1 MSGIAPNPLNAIS
14 KVYLDQVAEAKVE
27 PPKEKLNTDRN
38 MFNIPKD
45 EQQAAKER
53 LLAKSAAKRK
63 AAMEALDPVGQEDAD
78 IDNDGDTDKSDKY
91 LHKRRKAIGKAM
103 KKRMKEEK
111 ELSEVTKMGIHAP
124 HEVPDKNLKGL
135 VKKAV
140 KRIDA
145 DNDGDVDK
153 DDPKETGMGE
163 FVPSPDGKKKVRTS
177 VRTESFSNWR
187 NDLTEVMDD
196 SVDSKPI
203 KEKKVNNKIK
213 INPTLGE
220 ALEEIGATLIEMVEV
235 DEFDFVVESVYDELL
250 EEGYGEDDIEEAIEF
265 ALTEAKVTFGHD
277 TPTKKDDVMKK
288 AKGRLRYLGRK
299 VGEKIGAAKKSAKYA
314 SAKAQVAAYNKG
326 REVAQTAGDKTRKAR
341 KAVAD
346 APGKAKKGLKGA
358 VKKAA
363 QKVVDRMSEETQI
376 DENVATGKAKRAKFG
391 GIAQKVGKSEVV
403 TNKEK
408 SAALEK
414 HFAAKKAKEKS
425 AGEAAHKA
433 ASAKGLSPA
442 EAEMRRKAAE
452 RKAARMRKEE
462 TEIEEGIG
470 MTMAKAVGNPP
481 ALSKRMKLK
490 QALLNREIRKNAAA
504 SKKKSYSGAAA
515 SEKASK
521 VDKYMSPAA
530 KTTAKEEFEI
540 DEEKKKLPY
549 LKMYR
554 KAGNLGRDGSPEA
567 MERSKKITKV
577 MNDDAKRRA
586 YHRERDDAAKEA
598 KRAKKMNK
606 EEVENVDEIYMVSPQ
621 TKKSQDNPK
630 KKETWYDRDERKRKS
645 QKEEVEQIEELT
657 DLQRRRYL
665 GRKPGESKERLK
677 RSNERKDK
685 KAALAAME
693 KQYRG
698 MKAGIYSS
706 YEPKGEQLDEM
717 PYQVMGSP
725 DGGKE
730 KNVGKP
736 VKSRKYADARAA
748 ELADT
753 HKATGGK
760 YRSQYVEEIGI
771 DESRYADVKP
781 ISVEPA
787 PSRLRYDPKVKP
799 ISVEPA
805 PSRLRYPENKTE
817 SKPKKSLKDRIKSA
831 LKKEE
836 FVDEKLNMKKEKMG
850 DVIKDFYKSDAPQFK
865 GKSKEKRREMAIAAK
880 LTAERGG
887 KRLGEGATE
896 MPMSPEELALQ
907 KKKTKIDL
915 MISKRREQ
923 SLQKKKDI

>member
-27 PPKEKLNTDRN
+27 PPKEKLKTDRN

-111 ELSEVTKMGIHAP
+111 ELAEVTKMGVHAP

-163 FVPSPDGKKKVRTS
+163 FVPSPDGKKKVRTKMA
-177 VRTESFSNWR
+177 ESLSNWR
-187 NDLTEVMDD
+187 TDLAEIMDD
-196 SVDSKPI
+196 DIDSKPI

-220 ALEEIGATLIEMVEV
+220 ALEEIGATLIEMVEI

-250 EEGYGEDDIEEAIEF
+250 EEGYGEDDIEEAIEY

-288 AKGRLRYLGRK
+288 AKGRLRYLRRK

-326 REVAQTAGDKTRKAR
+326 REVAQTAGYKTRKAR
-341 KAVAD
+341 QAVAD
-346 APGKAKKGLKGA
+346 APGKAKKSVKGFI
-358 VKKAA
+358 KKQAE
-363 QKVVDRMSEETQI
+363 KVAKRMSEE
-376 DENVATGKAKRAKFG
+376 N
-391 GIAQKVGKSEVV
+391 
-403 TNKEK
+403 
-408 SAALEK
+408 
-414 HFAAKKAKEKS
+414 
-425 AGEAAHKA
+425 
-433 ASAKGLSPA
+433 
-442 EAEMRRKAAE
+442 
-452 RKAARMRKEE
+452 
-462 TEIEEGIG
+462 EIEEGIG

-490 QALLNREIRKNAAA
+490 QALLNREIKKNAAEN
-504 SKKKSYSGAAA
+504 KKKSYSGAAA

-521 VDKYMSPAA
+521 ADKYRSPAA
-530 KTTAKEEFEI
+530 KTTA
-540 DEEKKKLPY
+540 
-549 LKMYR
+549 
-554 KAGNLGRDGSPEA
+554 
-567 MERSKKITKV
+567 
-577 MNDDAKRRA
+577 
-586 YHRERDDAAKEA
+586 
-598 KRAKKMNK
+598 K

-706 YEPKGEQLDEM
+706 YEPEGEQLDEM
-717 PYQVMGSP
+717 PFQVMGSP

-730 KNVGKP
+730 KKIGKP
-736 VKSRKYADARAA
+736 VKSKKYADARAA

-753 HKATGGK
+753 HKKTGGK
-760 YRSQYVEEIGI
+760 YRSQYVEGVGQI
-771 DESRYADVKP
+771 DEKALSKAQQRFMGMVYATKKGKMA
-781 ISVEPA
+781 A
-787 PSRLRYDPKVKP
+787 PS
-799 ISVEPA
+799 
-805 PSRLRYPENKTE
+805 PEVAKAAASMTGKEAKDFAKTKHKGLPE
-817 SKPKKSLKDRIKSA
+817 
-831 LKKEE
+831 KKE
-836 FVDEKLNMKKEKMG
+836 VK
-850 DVIKDFYKSDAPQFK
+850 
-865 GKSKEKRREMAIAAK
+865 
-880 LTAERGG
+880 
-887 KRLGEGATE
+887 EGATE